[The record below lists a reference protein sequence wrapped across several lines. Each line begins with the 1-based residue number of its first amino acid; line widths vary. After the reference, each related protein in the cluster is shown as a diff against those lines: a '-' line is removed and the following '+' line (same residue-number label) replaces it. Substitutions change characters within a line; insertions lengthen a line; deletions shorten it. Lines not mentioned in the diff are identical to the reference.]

1 MEISSIFRVALFF
14 TMVFSTLNTYA
25 QLGLEEETQFERLL
39 DQRKLDSALLL
50 ARHFQT
56 GNAVEP
62 NTQAHGRL
70 MEAYVHYSLKRFT
83 DALSIA
89 DSLLLNG
96 MGHSPELTMKALL
109 LQANIANLR
118 MENESAFALY
128 LKIDSIAQASQ
139 TGYSTQI
146 KALTNLGI
154 LSMDI
159 QEASLGENPNSG
171 SPYFGK
177 ALEITRKTGDSLSY
191 YDLLT
196 LIASKEYVKGKI
208 DSISKIYIDAIEYFK
223 KEDNH
228 KLLHSAYW
236 GLANTYEK
244 EGMLQKAE
252 EVFLENIQFN
262 WEQDSLSN
270 FTARAFWIYASFLN
284 RSQQT
289 SLAILNYEK
298 AKDLFQREE
307 EPDIGLLIGTTYN
320 LATLYHQKGEWQKA
334 YDYLNEAWYKNDSVN
349 QFSNFGRIAEMEKK
363 YKTAEKEAQIQS
375 LHLAAQRK
383 SNQFLLFL
391 LIVVLIS
398 SMVGFYLYRQKQK
411 IQIARKIAELDEF
424 KNRFFENI
432 AHELRTPISLISSP
446 VQLLEAETKDHPEFG
461 PRIQLIKNQSQ
472 RLLELVDQILSLH
485 RLENAEIQV
494 LFRKVALDVR
504 IMAWVEPFE
513 VSAKTKNI
521 QWKNEVQIVDKNAWI
536 DEELL
541 QKGLDNILGNAL
553 KHTPEGEK
561 VSFQVMHK
569 EHLLEMELRN
579 TAPKLNK
586 KDLPRLFD
594 RYFQKSRDTPGAGIG
609 LSLVKLINDRLG
621 GKLTSDLEGGEF
633 VLRWQ
638 IRTDPEY
645 LRKIGVLVPQ
655 STQSDSMPSEISD
668 DESKPLVL
676 IVEDH
681 PESAALQ
688 ASLISPHY
696 RVSIAHTGEQAWQN
710 CLAEVPDLVITDIQL
725 PDLSGLE
732 LCNRIKT
739 HEILSHIPV
748 ILLTASGTDA
758 VRLQG
763 IESGADLCMNK
774 PFVHGQLLGEIDK
787 LIDQRNKL
795 RERYSKEVVLKPLH
809 LAINSAEERFL
820 EKLQS
825 VVEGNMENPEFG
837 ASQFAEEMGLSR
849 MQLHRKL
856 KHLTGL
862 SAMEFLKNQ
871 RLKTASLLL
880 MRGDL
885 SVSEVAY
892 AVGFNDLSHF
902 SKSFKQTYGE
912 NPSEYLLS
920 QSK

>member
-1 MEISSIFRVALFF
+1 MEISSVFRVALFF
-14 TMVFSTLNTYA
+14 MMVFSTLNTYA
-25 QLGLEEETQFERLL
+25 QLGSEDETHFEQLL
-39 DQRKLDSALLL
+39 DRRKLDSALWL

-56 GNAVEP
+56 INP
-62 NTQAHGRL
+62 TDQLIQAQGRL
-70 MEAYVHYSLKRFT
+70 MEAYVLYTRKRFT

-89 DSLLLNG
+89 DSLLLND
-96 MGHSPELTMKALL
+96 MGNSPELTMKSLL

-118 MENESAFALY
+118 MENESAIALY
-128 LKIDSIAQASQ
+128 LKIDSIAQTSQ
-139 TGYSTQI
+139 TGHYTQV
-146 KALTNLGI
+146 KALTNLGV

-159 QEASLGENPNSG
+159 QEANLGKDQHSG
-171 SPYFGK
+171 SPYFSK

-196 LIASKEYVKGKI
+196 LIASREYVKGKI
-208 DSISKIYIDAIEYFK
+208 DPISKIYIDAIEYFK
-223 KEDNH
+223 KEENH

-236 GLANTYEK
+236 GLANAYEK

-252 EVFLENIQFN
+252 KVFLENIQFN

-284 RSQQT
+284 RTQQLDL
-289 SLAILNYEK
+289 SILNYEK
-298 AKDLFQREE
+298 ARDLFQREA
-307 EPDIGLLIGTTYN
+307 EPDIGPLIGTTYN
-320 LATLYHQKGEWQKA
+320 LATLYRQTGAWQKA
-334 YDYLNEAWYKNDSVN
+334 YDYLYEAWAKNDSVN
-349 QFSNFGRIAEMEKK
+349 QFSNFGRIAELERK
-363 YKTAEKEAQIQS
+363 YQTAEKEAQIQS

-383 SNQFLLFL
+383 SNQFLLLL
-391 LIVVLIS
+391 LIVVSIIS
-398 SMVGFYLYRQKQK
+398 VIGFYLYRQKQK
-411 IQIARKIAELDEF
+411 IKIAKKIAELDEF

-446 VQLLEAETKDHPEFG
+446 VQLLEVETKDHPEFE

-472 RLLELVDQILSLH
+472 RLLGLVDQILSLQ
-485 RLENAEIQV
+485 RLENAEIKV
-494 LFRKVALDVR
+494 LFRRVILDVR
-504 IMAWVEPFE
+504 IMAWVKPFE

-521 QWKNEVQIVDKNAWI
+521 QWKNEFQIADKNVWI
-536 DEELL
+536 DEDLF
-541 QKGLDNILGNAL
+541 QKGLDNLLGNAL
-553 KHTPEGEK
+553 KHTPKGGQI
-561 VSFQVMHK
+561 SFQVKHQ
-569 EHLLEMELRN
+569 EHLLEIQLRN
-579 TAPKLNK
+579 SAPNLNK

-594 RYFQKSRDTPGAGIG
+594 RYYQKSNDIPGAGIG

-621 GKLTSDLEGGEF
+621 GKLRSDLEGGEF

-676 IVEDH
+676 IVEDYQ
-681 PESAALQ
+681 ESATLL
-688 ASLISPHY
+688 ASLVGQYHRISVAY
-696 RVSIAHTGEQAWQN
+696 TGEQAWQS
-710 CLAEVPDLVITDIQL
+710 CLSEVPDLVITDIQL
-725 PDLSGLE
+725 PDLSGLK

-748 ILLTASGTDA
+748 ILLTASGTDT
-758 VRLQG
+758 VKLQG
-763 IESGADLCMNK
+763 IESGADVCMTK
-774 PFVHGQLLGEIDK
+774 PFVHGHLLGEIDK

-825 VVEGNMENPEFG
+825 VVEENMENPEFA
-837 ASQFAEEMGLSR
+837 ASRFAEEMGLSR

-862 SAMEFLKNQ
+862 SAMEFLKDQ
-871 RLKTASLLL
+871 RLKTASMLL

-902 SKSFKQTYGE
+902 SKSFKHTYGE